1 MYVVEI
7 TGFASQNLPYA
18 LDKLIFSLCN
28 ASETHALEEAE
39 AMAELLLPLYT
50 PSSAPC
56 EQPQNNFI
64 GVLQGTGRNKSRG
77 KLLTRNFKLR
87 VESPGYVTS

>member
-28 ASETHALEEAE
+28 ASETHALEEVE

-50 PSSAPC
+50 D
-56 EQPQNNFI
+56 
-64 GVLQGTGRNKSRG
+64 RK
-77 KLLTRNFKLR
+77 
-87 VESPGYVTS
+87 